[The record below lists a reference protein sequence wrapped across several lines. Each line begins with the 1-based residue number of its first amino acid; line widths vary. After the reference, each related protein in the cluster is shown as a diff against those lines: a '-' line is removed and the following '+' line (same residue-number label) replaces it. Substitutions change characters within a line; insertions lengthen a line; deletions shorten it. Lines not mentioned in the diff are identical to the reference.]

1 MNKFEKRNFNIY
13 LIGMFV
19 SLLGTQIQFIAMP
32 LFILDRTGSGS
43 LTGIF
48 TFMLLFPF
56 MAVTPFAGVI
66 GDRLNRK
73 NIMVNMD
80 LARGAM
86 VMFLAVYA
94 FMIEIPLVLVFV
106 FQGIISVMD
115 GFFSSSTSAMRA
127 DLVQPKDYALTNSKV
142 TAMRSIAGLIGPAVG
157 GMIYAF
163 GGIGVVFLIN
173 ALTFIIS
180 GFAEIFIKYNP
191 EHIKDKEK
199 MTVKKFASDIKEG
212 YVFIMKQKG
221 LKNLLFFA
229 SFSNFVLSPMMF
241 VLFPYLFKEVI
252 GFSGS
257 KFGFVQAGFTAGA
270 LVGSILFSKFL
281 INKSGKTN
289 MTLGLGLQIFVGFA
303 IGYLVLPATVN
314 MFGGTSWAY
323 FGVIIATMISWGIFN
338 IWLNIPLQTN
348 IQKMAPSYIRSR
360 VFSVLELIFQGA
372 VPIGS
377 VIYGFMLDSFA
388 PHKILIAA
396 MSIGLVLALIF
407 LFTSPKETFDPEL
420 PEEEVNTSNIKEK
433 ELA

>member
-1 MNKFEKRNFNIY
+1 
-13 LIGMFV
+13 
-19 SLLGTQIQFIAMP
+19 
-32 LFILDRTGSGS
+32 
-43 LTGIF
+43 
-48 TFMLLFPF
+48 
-56 MAVTPFAGVI
+56 
-66 GDRLNRK
+66 
-73 NIMVNMD
+73 
-80 LARGAM
+80 
-86 VMFLAVYA
+86 
-94 FMIEIPLVLVFV
+94 
-106 FQGIISVMD
+106 MD

-127 DLVQPKDYALTNSKV
+127 DLIQPKDYALANSRV

-163 GGIGVVFLIN
+163 GGIEVVFLIN

-180 GFAEIFIKYNP
+180 GFAEMFIKYDP
-191 EHIKDKEK
+191 DHIKDKEK
-199 MTVKKFASDIKEG
+199 MTVKKFALDIKEG
-212 YVFIMKQKG
+212 FVFIMKQKG

-241 VLFPYLFKEVI
+241 VLFPFLFKEII
-252 GFSGS
+252 GFSGA

-270 LVGSILFSKFL
+270 LIGSIIFSKFL

-289 MTLGLGLQIFVGFA
+289 MTLGLGLQMLVGFA
-303 IGYLVLPATVN
+303 IGYFVLPATVN
-314 MFGGTSWAY
+314 MIGGTTWLY
-323 FGVIIATMISWGIFN
+323 FGLIVATMVSWGIFN

-377 VIYGFMLDSFA
+377 VIYGFMLDSIE
-388 PHKILIAA
+388 PHKILLGA
-396 MSIGLVLALIF
+396 MGIGLVLALIF

-420 PEEEVNTSNIKEK
+420 PEEVNTSNIKEK